1 MPNNHPT
8 NKNLSK
14 VDFSFSDLH
23 KQKGENPEHFSNCGE
38 AKTMYVHE
46 VVKYKLLRREKNAEN
61 RPSIIH
67 FGPPTVFWLFFRESW
82 NGPCILNKLQWQL
95 PAHSRLN

>member
-38 AKTMYVHE
+38 AKRNQRKADNVC
-46 VVKYKLLRREKNAEN
+46 A
-61 RPSIIH
+61 
-67 FGPPTVFWLFFRESW
+67 
-82 NGPCILNKLQWQL
+82 
-95 PAHSRLN
+95 